1 MNMRGDNMTC
11 PVCITEEE
19 NWVVATDM
27 HTNIASQ
34 GKSAKEALTNLKE
47 ALELYYEDT
56 DDTNPSGFLMF
67 TTLEVCV

>member
-1 MNMRGDNMTC
+1 MRGELMTC

-27 HTNIASQ
+27 CTNIASQ
-34 GKSAKEALTNLKE
+34 GKSVKEALANLKE
-47 ALELYYEDT
+47 ALELYYDG
-56 DDTNPSGFLMF
+56 TNIPSTSKTLLF